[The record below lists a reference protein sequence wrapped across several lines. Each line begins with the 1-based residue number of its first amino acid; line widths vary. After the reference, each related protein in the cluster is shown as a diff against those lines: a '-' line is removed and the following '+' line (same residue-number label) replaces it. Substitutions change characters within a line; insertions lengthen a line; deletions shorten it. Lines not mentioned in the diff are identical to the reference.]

1 MFELESYT
9 VEGFRALAETVEI
22 PVRAPTILTG
32 ANDGG
37 KTTALNALEFL
48 LGGRKPVEADFTAV
62 GPPAEGATE
71 PLRVERI
78 LVTGTFS
85 MDEATRR
92 EFGRGEVTIK
102 LRRSIQPGE
111 APRYEVLDRVP
122 VDEELRL
129 LADRKLQ
136 DLRDICE
143 RRDIT
148 PEGKASAK
156 ASWLAPLERLASE
169 SEQIEEWA
177 PAPAEIVKR
186 LPRCLVFSS
195 TAEPDPE
202 RQIAAA
208 LKVAFDQVLDDG
220 RFIGPV
226 REAEEKVRQR
236 LSHEAGDLCKHIGM
250 RCPEL
255 SEIVVLPDVAFSEG
269 FRSVEVRTSRG
280 STAGVALEKSGAGR
294 RRRVNL
300 AVWEW
305 VQKLLDT
312 QPEQERSV
320 VIAYDEPDTHL
331 DYGNQRDLVTLI
343 QSQCQRDGTRMMVAT
358 HSLNLID
365 RVSINDVVHL
375 RLENEQT
382 QVTRLLG
389 EEHEATQ
396 EYLADISTAMGLR
409 NSVLLHE
416 RCFIGVEGPTETQAL
431 PLLFRTATGMSLQS
445 AGIALIAG
453 NSNEG
458 ALRVAEFLQS
468 QDRRLAFLVDADSA
482 KGTTKKLF
490 RKDKLDSIGIK
501 SSQIHYVGTAELE
514 DLFSDEQWVETANRN
529 WPRDDGQQWTV
540 SHMAPVHLGSKF
552 SAALMNVFRGGSSQA
567 PLRKP
572 GYLVA
577 LVQGLGSPDEVP
589 QQLRDAFEALISLA
603 SDA

>member
-1 MFELESYT
+1 
-9 VEGFRALAETVEI
+9 
-22 PVRAPTILTG
+22 
-32 ANDGG
+32 
-37 KTTALNALEFL
+37 
-48 LGGRKPVEADFTAV
+48 
-62 GPPAEGATE
+62 
-71 PLRVERI
+71 
-78 LVTGTFS
+78 
-85 MDEATRR
+85 
-92 EFGRGEVTIK
+92 
-102 LRRSIQPGE
+102 
-111 APRYEVLDRVP
+111 
-122 VDEELRL
+122 
-129 LADRKLQ
+129 
-136 DLRDICE
+136 
-143 RRDIT
+143 
-148 PEGKASAK
+148 
-156 ASWLAPLERLASE
+156 
-169 SEQIEEWA
+169 
-177 PAPAEIVKR
+177 
-186 LPRCLVFSS
+186 
-195 TAEPDPE
+195 
-202 RQIAAA
+202 
-208 LKVAFDQVLDDG
+208 
-220 RFIGPV
+220 
-226 REAEEKVRQR
+226 
-236 LSHEAGDLCKHIGM
+236 
-250 RCPEL
+250 
-255 SEIVVLPDVAFSEG
+255 
-269 FRSVEVRTSRG
+269 
-280 STAGVALEKSGAGR
+280 
-294 RRRVNL
+294 
-300 AVWEW
+300 
-305 VQKLLDT
+305 
-312 QPEQERSV
+312 
-320 VIAYDEPDTHL
+320 
-331 DYGNQRDLVTLI
+331 
-343 QSQCQRDGTRMMVAT
+343 MMVAT

-375 RLENEQT
+375 RLENERT

-529 WPRDDGQQWTV
+529 WPRDDGRQWAV

-577 LVQGLGSPDEVP
+577 LAQGLGSPDEVP
-589 QQLRDAFEALISLA
+589 QQLRDVFEMLISLA